1 MFLVTIAFSESLIL
15 GASVMTRLLKP
26 IVAIQESSG
35 VALTI
40 PAGATVDYETGE
52 VVLDVAD
59 LQWNG
64 ETYFANLE
72 DVLEASSTTY
82 VSTCVPS
89 AWVN

>member
-1 MFLVTIAFSESLIL
+1 
-15 GASVMTRLLKP
+15 MTRLLNP

-40 PAGATVDYETGE
+40 PAGATVDYEPAE

-72 DVLEASSTTY
+72 DVLEGFFNHLRQRVRSC
-82 VSTCVPS
+82 CVG
-89 AWVN
+89 

>member
-1 MFLVTIAFSESLIL
+1 MT
-15 GASVMTRLLKP
+15 TRLLNP

-40 PAGATVDYETGE
+40 PTGATVDYEPDE
-52 VVLDVAD
+52 VMLDVAD

-72 DVLEASSTTY
+72 DVLDASSTIC
-82 VSTCVPS
+82 VSTCFPL

>member
-1 MFLVTIAFSESLIL
+1 
-15 GASVMTRLLKP
+15 MTRLLKP

-40 PAGATVDYETGE
+40 PAGASVDYEPSE
-52 VVLDVAD
+52 FVLDVAD

-64 ETYFANLE
+64 EMYFANLE
-72 DVLEASSTTY
+72 DVLDACSTTY
-82 VSTCVPS
+82 ASTFVPA

>member
-1 MFLVTIAFSESLIL
+1 MFLVTFAFSESLMV
-15 GASVMTRLLKP
+15 GASVMTKLLNP

-40 PAGATVDYETGE
+40 PAGAIVDYEPGE
-52 VVLDVAD
+52 VVPDVAD

-72 DVLEASSTTY
+72 DVLDASSITFVCTW
-82 VSTCVPS
+82 VPS

>member
-1 MFLVTIAFSESLIL
+1 MFLVTIARSESLMF
-15 GASVMTRLLKP
+15 GASVMTRLLTP
-26 IVAIQESSG
+26 IVAIHESSG

-40 PAGATVDYETGE
+40 PAGATVDYEPGE
-52 VVLDVAD
+52 VVFDVAD

-72 DVLEASSTTY
+72 DVLDASSTVY
-82 VSTCVPS
+82 VSTCVPF

>member
-1 MFLVTIAFSESLIL
+1 MTAKLLLPILAIEEVSGIA
-15 GASVMTRLLKP
+15 V
-26 IVAIQESSG
+26 
-35 VALTI
+35 TI
-40 PAGATVDYETGE
+40 PAGATVDYEPSE

-72 DVLEASSTTY
+72 DVLEASSTAY

>member
-1 MFLVTIAFSESLIL
+1 MDPVT
-15 GASVMTRLLKP
+15 TYLLRP
-26 IVAIQESSG
+26 VVAVERDF
-35 VALTI
+35 
-40 PAGATVDYETGE
+40 PAVVITLPLGATVDYEPGE
-52 VVLDVAD
+52 VVFDVAD